1 MEAVHKKRRYIT
13 RRTPSEIDAQVIA
26 MAMEGDKT
34 YNQIAELVHC
44 ENHRVRRVCNN
55 AGIYLLNR
63 WELAAKLKGEAYKP
77 AGEDYRKPSRTKS
90 EDSDGKG
97 GCLVNDISGKY
108 GKINPRV
115 LAKEKEQMK
124 DRFTERQGMTFFDGV
139 WLKDFAAWDDV
150 IRELNRVLVAEG
162 KEQIAYN
169 PAWRV

>member
-77 AGEDYRKPSRTKS
+77 AG
-90 EDSDGKG
+90 
-97 GCLVNDISGKY
+97 
-108 GKINPRV
+108 
-115 LAKEKEQMK
+115 
-124 DRFTERQGMTFFDGV
+124 
-139 WLKDFAAWDDV
+139 
-150 IRELNRVLVAEG
+150 
-162 KEQIAYN
+162 
-169 PAWRV
+169 